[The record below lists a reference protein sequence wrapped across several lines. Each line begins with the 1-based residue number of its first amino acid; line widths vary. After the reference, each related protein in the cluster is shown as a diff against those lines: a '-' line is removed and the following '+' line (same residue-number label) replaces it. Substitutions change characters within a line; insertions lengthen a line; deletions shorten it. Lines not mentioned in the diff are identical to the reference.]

1 MAEDAFVSACLRME
15 AAYKTIRRRL
25 HTLGSKA
32 SHQHVVDSLQVIR
45 AARPHLIAGVGEQRA
60 ARFEQLIKA
69 QVLEDELAADDS
81 AAHAV
86 EPEGIHSCI
95 PFFHWNNT

>member
-15 AAYKTIRRRL
+15 AAYKTIRCRL

-32 SHQHVVDSLQVIR
+32 PHQHVVESLQIIR
-45 AARPHLIAGVGEQRA
+45 AARHRLIAGVGEQRA

-81 AAHAV
+81 AAHAC
-86 EPEGIHSCI
+86 EPERIHSCI
-95 PFFHWNNT
+95 SVSH